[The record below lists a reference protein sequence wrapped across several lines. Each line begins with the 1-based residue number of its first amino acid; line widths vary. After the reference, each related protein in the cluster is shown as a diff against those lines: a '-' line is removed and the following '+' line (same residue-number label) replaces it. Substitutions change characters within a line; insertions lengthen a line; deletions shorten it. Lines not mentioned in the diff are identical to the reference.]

1 MSERAGRRGRNSVIQ
16 RERERGRGWKS
27 RRKRRKRGEGGGG
40 RAGGQEQERKRERVR
55 EGGKGGRNINPYRN
69 RDSPHILRRP
79 PNLLT
84 SISQ

>member
-1 MSERAGRRGRNSVIQ
+1 MSERAGRRGRNGVIP

-27 RRKRRKRGEGGGG
+27 RRKRRKRGWV
-40 RAGGQEQERKRERVR
+40 RADARENKNEREREKER
-55 EGGKGGRNINPYRN
+55 GGRNINPYRN

>member
-1 MSERAGRRGRNSVIQ
+1 MYGERGAEKERRTGEE
-16 RERERGRGWKS
+16 REERGRAGA
-27 RRKRRKRGEGGGG
+27 REEEGGGG
-40 RAGGQEQERKRERVR
+40 GQASGGRGREARMD
-55 EGGKGGRNINPYRN
+55 ENGRNINPYRN